1 MINKEIE
8 EFKKY
13 VSNFDISIEAIDMK
27 YNHTLRVVGYA
38 DRITTEVTDPDLK
51 RLSLIGALLHDISRF
66 KQWTEYRT
74 FEDAKSFDHG
84 DMGYEILVN
93 NDYIN
98 NYVQNDYE
106 KEVVLNAVKQ
116 HNKKELELTGDFKTD
131 FVAKVVRDADKIDI
145 LDKQYN
151 LADTRTCKYRYVDYL
166 NEFGEY
172 SDKQFDI
179 NDKLFDDVVNH
190 RMCANKD
197 VKYFF
202 DAVLRELAFIYDVN
216 FKSSFKIIK
225 DLKII
230 ESKRVLLETLNKKEE
245 NRGKI
250 DLIIKTISDF
260 YR

>member
-13 VSNFDISIEAIDMK
+13 VSNFDMSVEAIDMK

-38 DRITTEVTDPDLK
+38 DRITTEVTDPNLK

-84 DMGYEILVN
+84 DMGYEILVS

-116 HNKKELELTGDFKTD
+116 HNKKKLELTGDFVTD
-131 FVAKVVRDADKIDI
+131 YVAKVVKDADKLDI
-145 LDKQYN
+145 IRNQYN
-151 LADTRTCKYRYVDYL
+151 GDDINYHYFKTNEIVNKVSINRNIIDSVLNKELCNNKDTVNYFDEVVR
-166 NEFGEY
+166 EIAFI
-172 SDKQFDI
+172 FDI
-179 NDKLFDDVVNH
+179 NFKEAFKIVSDEGFIDIKI
-190 RMCANKD
+190 K
-197 VKYFF
+197 
-202 DAVLRELAFIYDVN
+202 VLREYDLDKEYEEIIN
-216 FKSSFKIIK
+216 KIEKTLK
-225 DLKII
+225 DFLK
-230 ESKRVLLETLNKKEE
+230 EKLEE
-245 NRGKI
+245 
-250 DLIIKTISDF
+250 D
-260 YR
+260 